1 MSFIKKILDKSKGPQ
16 ALVIMGI
23 ISFIESI
30 FFILPPDPFLGLLCI
45 ARKIK
50 KVIYYVFICTFLSV
64 LGGCLAYLLGEKLFE
79 LALYKDIKFITN
91 NIEQI
96 NQLKLRLNN
105 ETFWLM
111 ITSAFTPLPFKIF
124 CISAGLAK
132 VNFMPFLLG
141 SIIGRGLRF
150 LIVGM
155 LAHKYGTKF
164 EEILKSKKIGY
175 LMTLQLLNMLLIKS
189 LNLFQKM

>member
-16 ALVIMGI
+16 TLVIMGI

-50 KVIYYVFICTFLSV
+50 KVIYYVFICTSLSV
-64 LGGCLAYLLGEKLFE
+64 LGGCVAYLLGEKLFE
-79 LALYKDIKFITN
+79 LAVYKDIKFITN

-132 VNFMPFLLG
+132 VNFIPFLLG

-155 LAHKYGTKF
+155 LAYKYGTKF

-175 LMTLQLLNMLLIKS
+175 LMIGLISFLIIYLYYKW
-189 LNLFQKM
+189 K

>member
-1 MSFIKKILDKSKGPQ
+1 MSENLNKSVCMNSEDRK
-16 ALVIMGI
+16 MK
-23 ISFIESI
+23 IESLKTEQENI
-30 FFILPPDPFLGLLCI
+30 KN
-45 ARKIK
+45 KINL
-50 KVIYYVFICTFLSV
+50 IQST
-64 LGGCLAYLLGEKLFE
+64 A
-79 LALYKDIKFITN
+79 N
-91 NIEQI
+91 EQI

-132 VNFMPFLLG
+132 VNFIPFLLG

-155 LAHKYGTKF
+155 LAYKYGTKF
-164 EEILKSKKIGY
+164 EEILKSKKIVY
-175 LMTLQLLNMLLIKS
+175 LMIGLISFLIIYLYYKW
-189 LNLFQKM
+189 K

>member
-105 ETFWLM
+105 
-111 ITSAFTPLPFKIF
+111 KIF

-175 LMTLQLLNMLLIKS
+175 LMIGLISFLIIYLYYK
-189 LNLFQKM
+189 

>member
-16 ALVIMGI
+16 TLVIMGI

-30 FFILPPDPFLGLLCI
+30 FFILPPDPFLGLICI
-45 ARKIK
+45 TRKIK

-64 LGGCLAYLLGEKLFE
+64 LGGCVAYLLGEKLFE
-79 LALYKDIKFITN
+79 LAVYKDIKFITN

-132 VNFMPFLLG
+132 VNFIPFLLG
-141 SIIGRGLRF
+141 SIVGRGLRF

-155 LAHKYGTKF
+155 LAYKYGTKF

-175 LMTLQLLNMLLIKS
+175 LMIGLISFLIIYLYYKW
-189 LNLFQKM
+189 K

>member
-64 LGGCLAYLLGEKLFE
+64 LGGCVAYLLGEKLFE
-79 LALYKDIKFITN
+79 LAVYKDIKFITN

-132 VNFMPFLLG
+132 VNFIPFLLG
-141 SIIGRGLRF
+141 SIVGRGLRF
-150 LIVGM
+150 LMVGM
-155 LAHKYGTKF
+155 LAYKYGTKF
-164 EEILKSKKIGY
+164 EEILKSKKIVY
-175 LMTLQLLNMLLIKS
+175 LMIGLISFLIIYLYYKW
-189 LNLFQKM
+189 K

>member
-16 ALVIMGI
+16 TLVIMGI

-30 FFILPPDPFLGLLCI
+30 FFILPPDPFLGLICI
-45 ARKIK
+45 TRKIK

-64 LGGCLAYLLGEKLFE
+64 LGGCVAYLLGEKLFE
-79 LALYKDIKFITN
+79 LAVYKDIKFITN

-132 VNFMPFLLG
+132 VNFIPFLLG

-155 LAHKYGTKF
+155 LAYKYGTKF

-175 LMTLQLLNMLLIKS
+175 LMIGLISFLIIYLYYKW
-189 LNLFQKM
+189 K